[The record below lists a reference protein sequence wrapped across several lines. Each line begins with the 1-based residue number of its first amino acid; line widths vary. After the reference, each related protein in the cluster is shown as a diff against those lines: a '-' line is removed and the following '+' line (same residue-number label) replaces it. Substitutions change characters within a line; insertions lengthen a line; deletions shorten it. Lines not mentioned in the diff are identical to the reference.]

1 MNDEPE
7 ALARRVADRWRER
20 EWGEE
25 GTRVVVAVSGGL
37 DSLVLL
43 HLLRFP
49 LASLDLRLTVAHFD
63 HAMRGGSAA
72 DARWVRGLAEAW
84 QLPVRWERSEVRPEN
99 EAEARALRY
108 AFLHRIRRQVDA
120 DFLVTAHHAD
130 DQVETV
136 LFRILRGT
144 GVRGLAGIAASRTPG
159 VVRPLLEESRRELE
173 IYAAR
178 MGFTGRSDP
187 TNRELHPARN
197 RIRHELLPRLE
208 SIHPGARSAILR
220 LARNARRTHQA
231 LDLLLEPI
239 LAQLIED
246 RGPGSITVARDPL
259 LAYPFPVRSAI
270 FRALAREAGVTLDEA
285 GTGAAL
291 EFISH
296 GVSGGRLQL
305 PGSVRL
311 ARDFD
316 RVRLEWGTGRALDR
330 EGRPEEADAP
340 FTLPAPEPAGRTLAR
355 LAGRPVVVA
364 WGTSPPE
371 APEGAVEAF
380 HPGRLDFPLMVR
392 RWRPGD
398 RTSSPAGRRKL
409 KKLFGELRLSV
420 DVRRRI
426 PVVADGRDEVIWIP
440 GWHRAPVA
448 RPRNDETIWY
458 LGVWYD
464 DENT

>member
-1 MNDEPE
+1 MSDDLQ
-7 ALARRVADRWRER
+7 ALARRVADRWQER
-20 EWGEE
+20 EWGGE
-25 GTRVVVAVSGGL
+25 GTHVVVAVSGGL
-37 DSLVLL
+37 DSVVLL

-49 LASLDLRLTVAHFD
+49 LSSLKLRLTVAHFD
-63 HAMRGGSAA
+63 HAMREGSAA
-72 DARWVRGLAEAW
+72 DAGWVRGLARAW
-84 QLPVRWERSEVRPEN
+84 QLPIRWERSEVRPGS
-99 EAEARALRY
+99 EAEARQLRY

-120 DFLVTAHHAD
+120 DVLVTAHHAD

-159 VVRPLLEESRRELE
+159 VVRPLLEESRGELE
-173 IYAAR
+173 AYAA
-178 MGFTGRSDP
+178 GVGLTGRTDP

-208 SIHPGARSAILR
+208 SIHPGARPAIRR
-220 LARNARRTHQA
+220 LARNARRTSQA
-231 LDLLLEPI
+231 LDALLEPV
-239 LAQLIED
+239 LARLIED
-246 RGPGSITVARDPL
+246 RGAASITVARDRL

-270 FRALAREAGVTLDEA
+270 FRALAREAGVTLGEA

-296 GVSGGRLQL
+296 GASGGRLQL

-316 RVRLEWGTGRALDR
+316 RVRLEWGTGPSLDR
-330 EGRPEEADAP
+330 RGRPEEVDAP
-340 FTLPAPEPAGRTLAR
+340 LTLPAPEPAGRGVAR
-355 LAGRPVVVA
+355 LAGRRVAVA

-371 APEGAVEAF
+371 APEGAVEGF
-380 HPGRLDFPLMVR
+380 HPGRLDFPLVVR

-398 RTSSPAGRRKL
+398 RTRSPAGRRKL

-464 DENT
+464 DEDT